1 MDATGWW
8 TTTEATSSNMPTAMW
23 WIAGLMHPTTIAT
36 TTKAFV
42 TYSKNKNIQLKKNSK
57 RNSLTWKI
65 EKEAYHGSVDHH
77 RANRYAFAS
86 LVALDPVKIYHVV
99 DIHGNLDGVWKNTN
113 EKYITNLAT
122 LISNPHVSL
131 TYRANHHVRVGRL
144 VDPNGNYR
152 HHHHRS
158 CVHHGICHAF
168 YDRIHHQ
175 ILPFSV
181 NNFSKIFSVYIKRC
195 LQSHITHWIFS
206 AN

>member
-1 MDATGWW
+1 MVKEFTVHGCHRMVDHHRSHLLQYAHRHVVDSR
-8 TTTEATSSNMPTAMW
+8 AHASNHHSHHHQS
-23 WIAGLMHPTTIAT
+23 LRDLFEEQ
-36 TTKAFV
+36 K
-42 TYSKNKNIQLKKNSK
+42 YSIKKNSK

-181 NNFSKIFSVYIKRC
+181 NNFSKIFSV
-195 LQSHITHWIFS
+195 
-206 AN
+206 